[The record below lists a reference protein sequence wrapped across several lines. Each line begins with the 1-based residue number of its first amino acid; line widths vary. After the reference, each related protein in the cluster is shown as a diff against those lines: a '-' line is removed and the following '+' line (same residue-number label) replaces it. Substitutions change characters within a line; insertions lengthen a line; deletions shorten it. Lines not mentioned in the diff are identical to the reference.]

1 MANQQLGQPSEDA
14 RTQTLIDQILVSLT
28 AKAKNKDDD
37 SHMVLAMAHS
47 PSPTFD
53 EDETEDTS
61 NDHDEGSQV
70 AGAPLEKAKTED
82 TVEYPPPAQ
91 AALAMLALLLALF
104 LSALVSQSSLS
115 RFVEPDETI
124 DGLTASGPNNH
135 RHSLA
140 SPHRRVR
147 FPE

>member
-1 MANQQLGQPSEDA
+1 MANRRIDQPSEDA
-14 RTQTLIDQILVSLT
+14 RTQALIDQILVSLT

-37 SHMVLAMAHS
+37 SRMVLAMTHS

-53 EDETEDTS
+53 EPETEDTPDD
-61 NDHDEGSQV
+61 NGEESQA

-104 LSALVSQSSLS
+104 LSALVSSQSSFTL
-115 RFVEPDETI
+115 
-124 DGLTASGPNNH
+124 
-135 RHSLA
+135 HSTL
-140 SPHRRVR
+140 RDDL
-147 FPE
+147 